1 MNVSHRIAAMVAY
14 LPVVGWLYVL
24 LAQHRNALAMFHLR
38 QAIGLIAFLLAVL
51 AGWIAIAWVFAWIP
65 YLLPVSVALFALVIA
80 AYLFGAVLWVIGV
93 VNAARG
99 RAVMLPVFGA
109 WASRIGA
116 PAV

>member
-1 MNVSHRIAAMVAY
+1 MSVSDRIAAVVAY

-24 LAQHRNALAMFHLR
+24 LTQRRNALAMFHLR
-38 QAIGLIAFLLAVL
+38 QAIGLVAFLVAIL
-51 AGWIAIAWVFAWIP
+51 AGWVVIAWLFAWIP
-65 YLLPVSVALFALVIA
+65 FLLPVSVALFALVTA
-80 AYLFGAVLWVIGV
+80 AYLFGAALWVLGA

-116 PAV
+116 PVA